1 MTCNL
6 WLWKLLCPLDFFD
19 NFFSI
24 SQWSDVVTTK
34 SASFVV
40 SNGSD
45 GGRDVRSPLYYT
57 LAQSTEQLLVVR
69 TERISSRRVRWK
81 LPKFDYIRWP
91 DSSLSCGLKKTHCPC
106 PRVVLLLLLLLLLS
120 SPSTCGA
127 ATTTAAK
134 IVENFSQYLSSKS
147 WGLEKN

>member
-1 MTCNL
+1 M
-6 WLWKLLCPLDFFD
+6 
-19 NFFSI
+19 
-24 SQWSDVVTTK
+24 VTTK

-45 GGRDVRSPLYYT
+45 GGRDVRSPLY
-57 LAQSTEQLLVVR
+57 SGSEQLLVVR
-69 TERISSRRVRWK
+69 TERISSRRVRLKTSKVW
-81 LPKFDYIRWP
+81 DYIRRPRP

-106 PRVVLLLLLLLLLS
+106 PRVVLLLLLLLS

-147 WGLEKN
+147 WGLEKKINPQYLTSKTWCADTLDRLACTKCI